1 MNFRLRTIAACERS
15 IRDEQFAREGFDDAD
30 AYGRHKATPAQ
41 KAAADAEWE
50 AMDWRG
56 NLPDGW
62 VNPVSTLVENG

>member
-1 MNFRLRTIAACERS
+1 MTRARTKAACERS
-15 IRDEQFAREGFDDAD
+15 VLAEMHDRCPDGF

-41 KAAADAEWE
+41 KAAAAAEWE

-56 NLPDGW
+56 KLPVGW